1 MIHKSFLEALLAG
14 NRKEASCIVHDE
26 VHQKGMGVQ
35 ELYETII
42 RKALYDI
49 GEMWERGEI
58 SVATEHLASAIVEAI
73 LNELYSKVISSD
85 ASNDC
90 TVVVSCVE
98 NEHHQVGSK
107 MVADVFEMNG
117 WNAHFLGANTPTL
130 ELRRFIDSMKPQWLA
145 LSVSIY
151 FHIPDLEKMLQE
163 IRQSFPGLRILV
175 GGQAFRHGGVE
186 VLEKYRNVNYLPDLV
201 ALDAYLKNEVVSS

>member
-1 MIHKSFLEALLAG
+1 MTHKSFLGTLLAG
-14 NRKEASCIVHDE
+14 NRKEASRIVHDMI
-26 VHQKGMGVQ
+26 HINGMGVQ
-35 ELYETII
+35 ALYETII
-42 RKALYDI
+42 KKALYDI

-85 ASNDC
+85 TPNDY

-117 WNAHFLGANTPTL
+117 WNTHFLGANTPTL
-130 ELRRFIDSMKPQWLA
+130 ELKRFIDNMKPQWLA

-151 FHIPDLEKMLQE
+151 FHIPDLEKMIGE
-163 IRQSFPGLRILV
+163 IRQSFPDMKILA
-175 GGQAFRHGGVE
+175 GGQAFRHGGIE
-186 VLEKYRNVNYLPDLV
+186 VLEKYRNVSYLPDLFS
-201 ALDAYLKNEVVSS
+201 LDAYLKNEIIAP

>member
-1 MIHKSFLEALLAG
+1 MRHKSFLGALLAG
-14 NRKEASCIVHDE
+14 NRKEASRIVHDE
-26 VHQKGMGVQ
+26 VFQNGTGVQ

-42 RKALYDI
+42 KNALYDI

-73 LNELYSKVISSD
+73 LNELYQKIITSD
-85 ASNDC
+85 ISNDY

-117 WNAHFLGANTPTL
+117 WNTYFLGANTPRS
-130 ELRRFIDSMKPQWLA
+130 ELKRFIGNMQPQWLA

-151 FHIPDLEKMLQE
+151 FHIPDLEEMIEE
-163 IRQSFPGLRILV
+163 IRQSFPGLKILA
-175 GGQAFRHGGVE
+175 GGQAFLHGGTE
-186 VLEKYRNVNYLPDLV
+186 VLEKYENVKYLPDLTS
-201 ALDAYLKNEVVSS
+201 LDSYLKNEIASV